1 MRPPALRAILRRP
14 SRRVARR
21 LSAAAAALSVL
32 ALALAAWAYEGIPQ
46 AEVDL
51 NDGAVWVTSTD
62 QHLVARLNTRS
73 RQIDG
78 EIRTTSAS
86 FDVTQSGQNVLVP
99 DTAASSVASIDPTT
113 VTLSQSAQL
122 TSGAVVAQGADR
134 VIAVNAAE
142 GTVRAAAVPAVASL
156 PAAAPLLANMPGAVA
171 VVGVDGS
178 VHAASPANGAIV
190 TVPVDGQGW
199 AEPVTRPGRLSAGTD
214 VAVTAVGSDP
224 VVLERGT
231 GTVHLP
237 GGTDVDLG
245 EPGLALQQPGPESD
259 SVLLAS
265 RTALITVGLDDGR
278 VTSVPA
284 SEGTPA
290 PGAAAQPVRLGGC
303 AYAAWSGSGQYV
315 RQCGS
320 ERTTVH
326 DDALGSAGAPVFRVN
341 RDAIVINDIVT
352 GSVWLPDEQLV
363 LVEDWTDVTSQ
374 TDEDSDTEDDSAR
387 TSDSQ
392 SQPERT
398 DENHA
403 PEAVDDAFGVRPGRS
418 TVLPTPTATS

>member
-142 GTVRAAAVPAVASL
+142 GTVRAATSWARTRRSIVDE
-156 PAAAPLLANMPGAVA
+156 
-171 VVGVDGS
+171 VVGV
-178 VHAASPANGAIV
+178 
-190 TVPVDGQGW
+190 
-199 AEPVTRPGRLSAGTD
+199 
-214 VAVTAVGSDP
+214 
-224 VVLERGT
+224 
-231 GTVHLP
+231 
-237 GGTDVDLG
+237 
-245 EPGLALQQPGPESD
+245 
-259 SVLLAS
+259 
-265 RTALITVGLDDGR
+265 
-278 VTSVPA
+278 
-284 SEGTPA
+284 
-290 PGAAAQPVRLGGC
+290 
-303 AYAAWSGSGQYV
+303 
-315 RQCGS
+315 
-320 ERTTVH
+320 
-326 DDALGSAGAPVFRVN
+326 
-341 RDAIVINDIVT
+341 
-352 GSVWLPDEQLV
+352 
-363 LVEDWTDVTSQ
+363 
-374 TDEDSDTEDDSAR
+374 
-387 TSDSQ
+387 
-392 SQPERT
+392 
-398 DENHA
+398 
-403 PEAVDDAFGVRPGRS
+403 
-418 TVLPTPTATS
+418 